1 VHRQPKPPWE
11 KTRSEVVAAIR
22 DREVEDALAIA
33 SKLLR
38 GDPGVSF
45 MTFALFNRVAF
56 PLAREVRRL
65 RAELGRRDLDDDHHR
80 RWPTHTNPEV
90 TGGSEA

>member
-1 VHRQPKPPWE
+1 MHHQAKPRRPKPPPSEAVRE
-11 KTRSEVVAAIR
+11 K
-22 DREVEDALAIA
+22 EVEDALAIA

-45 MTFALFNRVAF
+45 MTFALFKRVAF

-65 RAELGRRDLDDDHHR
+65 RAELGRRDLDDDQHR
-80 RWPTHTNPEV
+80 SWPTHANPEG
-90 TGGSEA
+90 TEDGSA

>member
-1 VHRQPKPPWE
+1 MHHQAKSRRPKPPPSEAVRE
-11 KTRSEVVAAIR
+11 KEV
-22 DREVEDALAIA
+22 DDALAIA

-45 MTFALFNRVAF
+45 MTFALFKRVAF

-65 RAELGRRDLDDDHHR
+65 RAELGRRDLDDERHR
-80 RWPTHTNPEV
+80 DWPTHTNPEG
-90 TGGSEA
+90 TDESEA